1 MIEKLIINKFKQVLG
16 SQYELCD
23 NDFFDRNFT
32 TIVPVNGQYT
42 QLINY
47 DAFEKYGDKI
57 IGVVQVQSAQYSVTS
72 FTALNST
79 YSLTLWVP
87 VNYKLVNANGELL
100 KPDKFNVDSDIKN
113 LREVLNN
120 KTIDFGDGYKG
131 EMTFSEPAPAG
142 GGVENAGSYKRKI
155 LIVTGKIN
163 FTTKGYYGRDYKI
176 EIGVLTETGGINYIT
191 VKDITSLSFNP
202 QPSTIENHEQ
212 GDIIPEETVE
222 AVKQGC
228 IFTVDDSS
236 EDETLNDFKYIYDT
250 LNIVYN
256 QEKEANTRSYRTFV
270 NNYSGVD
277 QNQFK
282 TFYPIFVREYAH
294 LIILLNNDLHPETD
308 ICKESD
314 ICEEY
319 ISAAEKYKFE
329 ADSKVLSI
337 INKK

>member
-1 MIEKLIINKFKQVLG
+1 MIEKFIINKFKKILG
-16 SQYELCD
+16 NQYELYD

-32 TIVPVNGQYT
+32 TIIPVNGQYT

-47 DAFEKYGDKI
+47 EAFEKHRDKI

-100 KPDKFNVDSDIKN
+100 KLDKFNVDSDIKT
-113 LREVLNN
+113 LRETLNN

-131 EMTFSEPAPAG
+131 EMTFSEPTSVG
-142 GGVENAGSYKRKI
+142 GGQENSGSYKRKI
-155 LIVTGKIN
+155 LVVTGKIN

-176 EIGVLTETGGINYIT
+176 EIGRLNDDGEIAFLP

-212 GDIIPEETVE
+212 GKIIPEESVE

-228 IFTVDDSS
+228 VFSVDDSS
-236 EDETLNDFKYIYDT
+236 EDEELNDLFTKLALSGETSKQDFWLKISKQK
-250 LNIVYN
+250 NGVYVE
-256 QEKEANTRSYRTFV
+256 QV
-270 NNYSGVD
+270 N
-277 QNQFK
+277 
-282 TFYPIFVREYAH
+282 YA
-294 LIILLNNDLHPETD
+294 T
-308 ICKESD
+308 
-314 ICEEY
+314 
-319 ISAAEKYKFE
+319 
-329 ADSKVLSI
+329 VLSASLMFPYGDSDVGSFTVSCTR
-337 INKK
+337 KEE

>member
-32 TIVPVNGQYT
+32 TIVPVSGQYT

-236 EDETLNDFKYIYDT
+236 EDETLNDLLTGLALSGEESQQDYWLRVSKQKNGTYVEQVNFPVILTVGLTYSYGDSDVGSFNVSCIRK
-250 LNIVYN
+250 
-256 QEKEANTRSYRTFV
+256 KE
-270 NNYSGVD
+270 
-277 QNQFK
+277 
-282 TFYPIFVREYAH
+282 E
-294 LIILLNNDLHPETD
+294 
-308 ICKESD
+308 
-314 ICEEY
+314 
-319 ISAAEKYKFE
+319 
-329 ADSKVLSI
+329 
-337 INKK
+337 